1 MKGELLMDKKLMPQL
16 GDNLTRLGYGCMR
29 FPKHEDGTMNM
40 EEAILQMEM
49 LQHDFFVFL
58 NMETDSVSVVYKRKD
73 GAYGLLETSH

>member
-40 EEAILQMEM
+40 DEAKCPL
-49 LQHDFFVFL
+49 
-58 NMETDSVSVVYKRKD
+58 S
-73 GAYGLLETSH
+73 

>member
-40 EEAILQMEM
+40 EEAIRLIKKGYE
-49 LQHDFFVFL
+49 LGINYFD
-58 NMETDSVSVVYKRKD
+58 TAVVYHGGDSEKAL
-73 GAYGLLETSH
+73 G